1 MPPAAISPPPPAS
14 WAARLGRGQPTLWP
28 VRLSGEV
35 RVWPV
40 TPQRPAERPGAP
52 CQSCQPRFPHLWSER
67 SPCAGCR
74 GDPDSVPGA
83 RGTAAHGRLATGC
96 PVPKLTLP
104 PSPQQ
109 RSPVSCDS
117 SAHRGG
123 GRGDTGRRGWTCD
136 EPSCCL
142 PCACVRGW
150 GRNVRSRPRHDGP
163 GSVRSAWGPAGR
175 PSSAACPDALGD
187 GRRPGP
193 PKSSSRVRRCLRLP
207 WRRPCHQDERFLRRA
222 SGSGDPS
229 DPEQTASFVKNHSEN
244 LQQNLSDTSDGKCVT
259 PRILL
264 FRITWFSGF

>member
-1 MPPAAISPPPPAS
+1 MSARPARGAGETRTASPEHGARPLTGAWPPAALCRNSLCPHHPSNAPPCLETA
-14 WAARLGRGQPTLWP
+14 LPT
-28 VRLSGEV
+28 
-35 RVWPV
+35 
-40 TPQRPAERPGAP
+40 
-52 CQSCQPRFPHLWSER
+52 
-67 SPCAGCR
+67 
-74 GDPDSVPGA
+74 
-83 RGTAAHGRLATGC
+83 
-96 PVPKLTLP
+96 
-104 PSPQQ
+104 
-109 RSPVSCDS
+109 
-117 SAHRGG
+117 GG

-222 SGSGDPS
+222 SWSGDPS
-229 DPEQTASFVKNHSEN
+229 DPEQTASFVKNHSEK